1 MFVTKGPTTFIQVAS
16 ICKCYN
22 TNRIQSRLV
31 SLVEGS
37 QEVLIRSR
45 DHDAQAFDESL
56 DMVVSLFHPVAM
68 ATTAVDFAGRS
79 ITPWGQIKSE

>member
-1 MFVTKGPTTFIQVAS
+1 MFAQVAS
-16 ICKCYN
+16 VCKCYN

-45 DHDAQAFDESL
+45 DHETQTFDESL
-56 DMVVSLFHPVAM
+56 DVVVSLPNPVVM
-68 ATTAVDFAGRS
+68 ASTAVAPEKSVSMWGRVKVRKAK
-79 ITPWGQIKSE
+79 P